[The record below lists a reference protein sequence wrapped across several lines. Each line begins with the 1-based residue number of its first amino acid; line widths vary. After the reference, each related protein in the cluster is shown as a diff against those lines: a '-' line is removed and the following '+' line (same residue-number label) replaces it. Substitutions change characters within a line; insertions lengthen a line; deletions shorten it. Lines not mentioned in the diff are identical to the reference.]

1 MAKTQRF
8 HDYFVDIE
16 RLATRVETYLADN
29 HFEVALS
36 KEKKNQ
42 FSSFFIQARKL
53 GMARTAAG
61 MRRSTDIRIE
71 GTPDSFA
78 ITIGT
83 GEWGNN
89 LLVSA
94 PLFVIPIAGIVATG
108 ARLYTA
114 KKFEKNLWKYIK
126 EQANFLRDSA
136 TSDNTLTRSAEQN
149 KFECDYVKGYPG
161 WSTQIRN
168 GKLILMKQDSGVN
181 KVIFESPDGEQITI
195 PAQKIQKAT
204 IISRKKGLNENDL
217 LLAITCKD
225 KNDKTISP
233 ILNLP
238 DSIIAGVLAG
248 INELVANDVYLRG
261 LYE

>member
-8 HDYFVDIE
+8 HDYFIDIE

-36 KEKKNQ
+36 KDKKNQ

-53 GMARTAAG
+53 GVARTAAG

-94 PLFVIPIAGIVATG
+94 PLFVIPIAGIVATV

-126 EQANFLRDSA
+126 EQAHFLRDST
-136 TSDNTLTRSAEQN
+136 TSDNTSRSAEQN
-149 KFECDYVKGYPG
+149 EFECDYVKGYPG
-161 WSTQIRN
+161 WSAQIRN
-168 GKLILMKQDSGVN
+168 GKLILMKQNTGVN
-181 KVIFESPDGEQITI
+181 KVIFESPDGEQIAI

-217 LLAITCKD
+217 LLEITCKD
-225 KNDKTISP
+225 KDDKTINP

-238 DSIIAGVLAG
+238 DNIIAGVLAG
-248 INELVANDVYLRG
+248 INELVAKDVYLRG
-261 LYE
+261 FYE